1 MLEQTI
7 KKQVI
12 DLFSSLKNQY
22 TFQINVASSHSS
34 KKELVS
40 LLEDVASCSDKVSV
54 EVIEAFGLS
63 FNILQNNQNTN
74 VVFKAV
80 PNGHEFTTLLLAV
93 LNLDG
98 IGKNLPD
105 EILTKRIQ
113 AITAKVK
120 LKSFI
125 SLSCTNCPDVVQA
138 LNILAFLNPNISHE
152 IIDGA
157 INTEEAESLNI
168 QAVPSIYANG
178 NQLHV
183 GRSSLGELLGK
194 IEEQFGTDF
203 TQQAQPDKKYDVIV
217 AGGGPAGVSAAVY
230 SARKG
235 FSVAIVAEKIGGQ
248 VTETVSIENMI
259 SIPKTSGAEL
269 SGNLMKHLND
279 YPIDILDNRIVEKLD
294 VVDGIKTLTTSLNEK
309 LSTPALIIAT
319 GASWKKLNIPGES
332 DYIGSGVA
340 FCTHC
345 DGPFYKGKKV
355 VVIGGGNSGLEA
367 AIDLSSIAT
376 EVEILEFMDELK
388 GDQVLQDKIKQLSN
402 VKVRTNAQTL
412 SIEGDGSKVNS
423 IKYKNRE
430 TEQEEVLTTDGVF
443 VQIGLN
449 ANSKAFSDTVKTN
462 RIGEIEID
470 SHCRTNQAGI
480 YAAGDVSIVP
490 YKQIVIAMGEG
501 SKAALSAFDDQ
512 IKGLQLAN

>member
-7 KKQVI
+7 KNQVT
-12 DLFSSLKNQY
+12 DLFSALKNQY
-22 TFQINVASSHSS
+22 TFQIKVASSHPN
-34 KKELVS
+34 KEELVS
-40 LLEDVASCSDKVSV
+40 LLSDVASCTDKVNV
-54 EVIEAFGLS
+54 EIQEETGLAFT
-63 FNILQNNQNTN
+63 ILKNNKETN
-74 VVFKAV
+74 VIFKAV
-80 PNGHEFTTLLLAV
+80 PNGHEFTTLLLAI

-105 EILTKRIQ
+105 EILTQRIQ
-113 AITAKVK
+113 SISQKVE

-138 LNILAFLNPNISHE
+138 LNIMAFYNENISHE

-157 INTEEAESLNI
+157 INIEEAEKLNI
-168 QAVPSIYANG
+168 QAVPSVYANG
-178 NQLHV
+178 KQLHV
-183 GRSSLGELLGK
+183 GRSSLGELLSK
-194 IEEQFGTDF
+194 IEQEFGITYKA
-203 TQQAQPDKKYDVIV
+203 QAQPNKNYDVIV
-217 AGGGPAGVSAAVY
+217 AGGGPAGVSAAIY

-259 SIPKTSGAEL
+259 SVPKTTGSEL

-279 YPIDILDNRIVEKLD
+279 YPIDILENRMIENLE
-294 VVDGIKTLTTSLNEK
+294 VVDGIKTLTTSLNEN

-319 GASWKKLNIPGES
+319 GASWKRLNIPGES

-367 AIDLSSIAT
+367 AIDLSSIAS
-376 EVEILEFMDELK
+376 EVHVLEFMDELK
-388 GDQVLQDKIKQLSN
+388 ADQVLQNKLKELSN
-402 VKVRTNAQTL
+402 VSIITNAQTL
-412 SIEGDGSKVNS
+412 SINGDGNKVNA

-430 TEQEEVLTTDGVF
+430 TGKEETIETDGVF
-443 VQIGLN
+443 VQIGLT
-449 ANSKAFSDTVKTN
+449 ANSKVFSDVVKTN

-470 SHCRTNQAGI
+470 PNCRTNQAGI

-501 SKAALSAFDDQ
+501 SKAALSAFDDK
-512 IKGLQLAN
+512 IKDLQLAN